1 MAKIIVGQ
9 EYAKEFESICAL
21 YGGGFLSSDV
31 HIKKAHGSV
40 IQTPTHTFEFRE
52 KEHGVNGSG
61 ENEEQTLAFNKDGA
75 SWFSALRGEKFDS
88 GNADWK
94 QLIMDVAADYHKH
107 YSLIEFRHTASKASY
122 AEERRLRDRFKTGF
136 IDRVFPDGASF
147 TVAENRRTAPENYY
161 AVSMRLEINGGGESA
176 PVLGKLYFRDGG
188 DGKLTPVSAREA
200 ERVQVF
206 IESAVPAENDVETA
220 GFIDVAL
227 VGKVFSGLEKTFRG
241 GKFADYAAFNGKY
254 KREIKNLLAQLA
266 TSEIKSLECTNVKV
280 LGISHVEWERSVYD
294 VYYRGRNVLELT
306 AGVNGTVSLTCSNCG
321 ENALLVDGNRV
332 VFKDG
337 DADVELNFERDD
349 LGLTPQ
355 HIAQIRESGEIND
368 HLFTVACKENPRNR
382 DCTRVVCASQAINVA
397 VGKNSDG
404 SEIYERKC
412 RGCRY
417 PEIIFTDIFSD
428 GDGVGKYTPRLQF
441 AADTLSLVDV
451 PTVRCRCCGR
461 EFTVSAMPANKICH
475 FCARDDKSSTAKK
488 LYRKYAG
495 MLSLGV
501 RLAHLF
507 AKKYCREE
515 DNVILFELGRDCYVF
530 DKLNFKEHGFIKKPE
545 KVVRGVLR

>member
-31 HIKKAHGSV
+31 HIKKAQGTV
-40 IQTPTHTFEFRE
+40 IQTPTHTFEYRE
-52 KEHGVNGSG
+52 REHGVNGSG
-61 ENEEQTLAFNKDGA
+61 ENEEQTLAFTKDGA

-107 YSLIEFRHTASKASY
+107 YSLIEFRQTASKAAYS
-122 AEERRLRDRFKTGF
+122 EERRLRDRFKAGF
-136 IDRVFPDGASF
+136 IDRVFPDGVNFS
-147 TVAENRRTAPENYY
+147 VAENRRTAPENFY

-176 PVLGKLYFRDGG
+176 PVLGKLYFREDG
-188 DGKLTPVSAREA
+188 DGKLAPVASREA
-200 ERVQVF
+200 ERVQTF
-206 IESAVPAENDVETA
+206 IESAVPEDNATETA

-227 VGKVFSGLEKTFRG
+227 VGRVFSGLEKTFKG
-241 GKFADYAAFNGKY
+241 GKFAHYAAFNGKY
-254 KREIKNLLAQLA
+254 KQEINDLLAQLA
-266 TSEIKSLECTNVKV
+266 TSEVKSLECTNVKV

-294 VYYRGRNVLELT
+294 VYYRGRCVLELT
-306 AGVNGTVSLTCSNCG
+306 AGINGTVTLTCANCG

-337 DADVELNFERDD
+337 SEGLELNFDRDD

-355 HIAQIRESGEIND
+355 HIAQIQELGEISD
-368 HLFTVACKENPRNR
+368 HLFTVACTENPRNR
-382 DCTRVVCASQAINVA
+382 DCTRVVCASQTVSVS
-397 VGKNSDG
+397 VGKDADG
-404 SEIYERKC
+404 SEIFARKC

-417 PEIIFTDIFSD
+417 PEIIFTDIFS
-428 GDGVGKYTPRLQF
+428 GESGTGKYTPSLHF
-441 AADTLSLVDV
+441 AADALSLVDE
-451 PTVRCRCCGR
+451 PTVKCRCCGR
-461 EFTVSAMPANKICH
+461 EFIASSMPRKNICH
-475 FCARDDKSSTAKK
+475 FCSRDDKSPAARK
-488 LYRKYAG
+488 LYRKYSG
-495 MLSLGV
+495 MLSIGV

-515 DNVILFELGRDCYVF
+515 DNIILFELGNDCYVF
-530 DKLNFKEHGFIKKPE
+530 DKLNVKEYGFIKKPE